1 MDFTRKDVMTFDCYG
16 TLIDWERGILAAVQP
31 VVGAHGL
38 TVPDGR
44 VLELYADLEAAA
56 EAGPYRPYSEVLA
69 AVVRGL
75 GERLGF
81 RATPAEA
88 ARLADSV
95 GEWPAFPDTPAA
107 LAALRRRFKLA
118 VISNVD
124 DALFAASAERLGV
137 DFDWVITAQ
146 QARSYKPSTKPS
158 RTALERIGAPRER
171 LLRVAQSHFHAH
183 APAKRPGPD
192 TVWISRRR
200 GKQGAGATPPGRA
213 RPDLEVGR
221 FTRRRRGARRRRPPP
236 PLSRRWPGPAPRA
249 GARGGAAGATATVR
263 LGR

>member
-1 MDFTRKDVMTFDCYG
+1 
-16 TLIDWERGILAAVQP
+16 VQP

-81 RATPAEA
+81 RATPAEV

-146 QARSYKPSTKPS
+146 RARSYKPSTRPF
-158 RTALERIGAPRER
+158 RMALERIGGPEER
-171 LLRVAQSHFHAH
+171 LVHVAQSLYHDHV
-183 APAKRPGPD
+183 PAKRLGLD
-192 TVWISRRR
+192 TVWVNRRR
-200 GKQGAGATPPGRA
+200 GEPGTGATPPA
-213 RPDLEVGR
+213 TAQPDLEVPDLR
-221 FTRRRRGARRRRPPP
+221 T
-236 PLSRRWPGPAPRA
+236 LA
-249 GARGGAAGATATVR
+249 GIACR
-263 LGR
+263 